1 MLAEDAVPKVPG
13 LRDVSVVVADVGCLV
28 RDGNLGGRQRHWIWG
43 TVLGISVMGL
53 NGP

>member
-13 LRDVSVVVADVGCLV
+13 LRDVSVVVGGCLV
-28 RDGNLGGRQRHWIWG
+28 GDGNLGGRQRHWIWG